1 MKYSM
6 INSVLL
12 MMEMPHKEQLKQFL
26 NKGGLPLI
34 FIRRFKMLRLIK
46 NILGKTIKFIYRMT
60 YKLIPTHKKTVLFI
74 AFHGRGYSDNP
85 RAIYEYMRQQDQFKD
100 YRFIWAITSYKKKN
114 ITIENAKVIEYFS
127 IPLFLLSCKKS
138 ILDCKL

>member
-1 MKYSM
+1 
-6 INSVLL
+6 
-12 MMEMPHKEQLKQFL
+12 
-26 NKGGLPLI
+26 
-34 FIRRFKMLRLIK
+34 MLRLIK

-100 YRFIWAITSYKKKN
+100 YRFIWAIKHHKKKN
-114 ITIENAKVIEYFS
+114 ITIENAKAVSYTHLDVYKRQNKQGIVFMKQVNLKRQQE
-127 IPLFLLSCKKS
+127 LSL
-138 ILDCKL
+138 IVN

>member
-1 MKYSM
+1 
-6 INSVLL
+6 

-85 RAIYEYMRQQDQFKD
+85 RAI
-100 YRFIWAITSYKKKN
+100 
-114 ITIENAKVIEYFS
+114 
-127 IPLFLLSCKKS
+127 
-138 ILDCKL
+138 

>member
-1 MKYSM
+1 
-6 INSVLL
+6 
-12 MMEMPHKEQLKQFL
+12 
-26 NKGGLPLI
+26 
-34 FIRRFKMLRLIK
+34 MLRLIK

-100 YRFIWAITSYKKKN
+100 YRFIWAIKHHKRK
-114 ITIENAKVIEYFS
+114 I
-127 IPLFLLSCKKS
+127 LLLKMLK
-138 ILDCKL
+138 

>member
-1 MKYSM
+1 
-6 INSVLL
+6 

-60 YKLIPTHKKTVLFI
+60 YKLIPTHKKQSCLLPSMVGGIAIILELF
-74 AFHGRGYSDNP
+74 
-85 RAIYEYMRQQDQFKD
+85 M
-100 YRFIWAITSYKKKN
+100 
-114 ITIENAKVIEYFS
+114 S
-127 IPLFLLSCKKS
+127 I
-138 ILDCKL
+138 